1 MAVDAT
7 VGDSLS
13 LTVTI
18 TDFNL
23 PVDTIMWMFNGDVVN
38 NNTGLF
44 TVFING
50 DLEEPPT
57 TTTLQLSTVSNLTNE
72 GVYAVDVTNRA
83 GNGVSVFDVTVLGK
97 E

>member
-1 MAVDAT
+1 MDAT

-23 PVDTIMWMFNGDVVN
+23 PVDTIVWMFNGDVVN
-38 NNTGLF
+38 NNTALF

-50 DLEEPPT
+50 GLDEPPP

-72 GVYAVDVTNRA
+72 GMYTVDVTNRA
-83 GNGVSVFDVTVLGK
+83 GNSVSVFDVTVLGK

>member
-1 MAVDAT
+1 MDVI

-23 PVDTIMWMFNGDVVN
+23 PVDTIVWMFNGDVVN
-38 NNTGLF
+38 NNTALF

-50 DLEEPPT
+50 SLEEPPT
-57 TTTLQLSTVSNLTNE
+57 TTTLQLSTVSNLTDE
-72 GVYAVDVTNRA
+72 GMYTVDVTNRA
-83 GNGVSVFDVTVLGK
+83 GNSVSVFIVTVLGK